1 MLINHHHRS
10 LDMSK
15 QKKAAQGSAA
25 AAKELKFKDMGAS
38 GKIVH
43 IAKTCLFFLTLGF
56 AFPNIFTD

>member
-1 MLINHHHRS
+1 
-10 LDMSK
+10 MSK

-25 AAKELKFKDMGAS
+25 AAKELKFKEMGVS